1 MSSEKPFP
9 SQKDYELADKLA
21 SENKTD
27 LSFIKEYTIDETLC
41 DDLIEFFHKT
51 PSTPPPD
58 ENPWYTKKPGA
69 VGVQGQ
75 IRTEHKESIDLGFS
89 PFLFDSN
96 TTVPQDY
103 LHIKHIYDRYL
114 FELHKCTKKYVQEY
128 PRVIGER
135 VTFDVREPTN
145 LQYYPAGGGFKT
157 YHCERQ
163 SEEEPQSSR
172 LLVFMTYLNTVT
184 DEGGTHFVHQ
194 NKTINAV
201 KGKTVIWPCDW
212 PWTHKGIISPTQEK
226 YIMTGWYSF
235 NKRTNT
241 GRMN

>member
-9 SQKDYELADKLA
+9 SEKDYELADKLA
-21 SENKTD
+21 SEDKTD

-58 ENPWYTKKPGA
+58 ENPWYSKKPGA

-75 IRTEHKESIDLGFS
+75 VITRHKESIDLGFS
-89 PFLFDSN
+89 PFLFNPN

-114 FELHKCTKKYVQEY
+114 FELHKCTKKYIKEY
-128 PRVIGER
+128 PRVIGEK

-157 YHCERQ
+157 YHCDRS

>member
-27 LSFIKEYTIDETLC
+27 LSFIKEYKIDEGLC
-41 DDLIEFFHKT
+41 DDLIEFFNKT
-51 PSTPPPD
+51 PSTTNTD
-58 ENPWYTKKPGA
+58 SNPWYSKKPGA
-69 VGVQGQ
+69 VGDVGQ
-75 IRTEHKESIDLGFS
+75 IRTEHKVSIDLGFS
-89 PFLFDSN
+89 PFLFEPN

-114 FELHKCTKKYVQEY
+114 FELHKCTKKYIQEY

-135 VTFDVREPTN
+135 VTFDVRESTN
-145 LQYYPAGGGFKT
+145 LQYYPPGGGFKT
-157 YHCERQ
+157 YHCERS

-172 LLVFMTYLNTVT
+172 VLVFMTYLNTVT

-201 KGKTVIWPCDW
+201 KGKTLIWPSDW
-212 PWTHKGIISPTQEK
+212 PWTHKGVVSPTQEK
-226 YIMTGWYSF
+226 YIMTGWYNF
-235 NKRTNT
+235 NKRSNT
-241 GRMN
+241 RRMN

>member
-9 SQKDYELADKLA
+9 SKKDYELADKLA

-27 LSFIKEYTIDETLC
+27 QSFIKEYTIDEELC
-41 DDLIEFFHKT
+41 DDLIEFFNKT
-51 PSTPPPD
+51 PST
-58 ENPWYTKKPGA
+58 ENTDDNLWYSKKPGA

-75 IRTEHKESIDLGFS
+75 IRNEHKESIDLGFS
-89 PFLFDSN
+89 PFLFEPN
-96 TTVPQDY
+96 TIVPKEYQ
-103 LHIKHIYDRYL
+103 HIKNIYDKYL
-114 FELHKCTKKYVQEY
+114 FELHKCTRKYIQEY

-135 VTFDVREPTN
+135 VTFDIKEATN
-145 LQYYPAGGGFKT
+145 IQYYPPGGGFKT
-157 YHCERQ
+157 YHCERS

-172 LLVFMTYLNTVT
+172 VLVFMTYLNTVT
-184 DEGGTHFVHQ
+184 DEGGTHFIHQ
-194 NKTINAV
+194 NKTVNAV

-226 YIMTGWYSF
+226 YIVTGWYNF
-235 NKRTNT
+235 NKQSNV

>member
-1 MSSEKPFP
+1 M
-9 SQKDYELADKLA
+9 
-21 SENKTD
+21 
-27 LSFIKEYTIDETLC
+27 
-41 DDLIEFFHKT
+41 
-51 PSTPPPD
+51 
-58 ENPWYTKKPGA
+58 
-69 VGVQGQ
+69 
-75 IRTEHKESIDLGFS
+75 
-89 PFLFDSN
+89 
-96 TTVPQDY
+96 
-103 LHIKHIYDRYL
+103 
-114 FELHKCTKKYVQEY
+114 HKCTKKYIKEY
-128 PRVIGER
+128 PRVIGEK

-157 YHCERQ
+157 YHCERS

-184 DEGGTHFVHQ
+184 DEGGTHFIHQ